1 MAYLPLLTPI
11 LSNLSEAFPEDMDE
25 RLSVMRCCFDVT
37 EFPEEHMI
45 PILHTSKTA
54 KLLFDYVILWDMYH
68 GSISISFSIMEYHDN
83 VSSNNNYL

>member
-1 MAYLPLLTPI
+1 MAHLPLFTPI

-25 RLSVMRCCFDVT
+25 GLSVMRCCFDVT

-54 KLLFDYVILWDMYH
+54 KYY
-68 GSISISFSIMEYHDN
+68 
-83 VSSNNNYL
+83 

>member
-1 MAYLPLLTPI
+1 MAYLSLLTPI

-54 KLLFDYVILWDMYH
+54 KLLYNYVIATLGHVPW
-68 GSISISFSIMEYHDN
+68 
-83 VSSNNNYL
+83 